1 MIVSIGK
8 DWDLTHRPVLADSR
22 IESSLKGLG
31 LGSKL
36 LCLGRAEANE
46 LGVKFLQ
53 VIGYVSK
60 KKKKKAQ
67 SWPD

>member
-1 MIVSIGK
+1 MIVLVGR
-8 DWDLTHRPVLADSR
+8 DDLAHGPELADSR

-36 LCLGRAEANE
+36 LCLGHAEADE

-60 KKKKKAQ
+60 RDEKAQ
-67 SWPD
+67 SRPD